1 MNRLACAIITCCA
14 SCGRGKTN
22 LISGILHP
30 HDRMFYMKRV
40 CETCH
45 CEYDTPPSIRLRFCS
60 AKCCGISKRKA
71 LTKLCI
77 VCSASFSTPPS
88 RDSIYCSKSCHR
100 KHKNTIANP
109 SWTRDVSGENNP
121 MFGVQRFG
129 KDNPMF
135 GKRKAECSLWKGGR
149 KVRKDGYVIIAVADD
164 YLNPCDTSSSGT
176 KYALEHRVVM
186 EQHIGRPL
194 LKTEVVHH
202 VDRNPSNNHI
212 DNLQLFSSHEEHL
225 RLAHGKR

>member
-1 MNRLACAIITCCA
+1 
-14 SCGRGKTN
+14 
-22 LISGILHP
+22 
-30 HDRMFYMKRV
+30 MFYMKRV

-45 CEYDTPPSIRLRFCS
+45 REYDTPPSMRPRFCS
-60 AKCCGISKRKA
+60 AKCCGESKRKA

-77 VCSASFSTPPS
+77 VCQSSFSTPPS

-100 KHKNTIANP
+100 THKNTIDNP

-135 GKRKAECSLWKGGR
+135 GKRKDECSLWKGGR
-149 KVRKDGYVIIAVADD
+149 KVRKDGYVLIAVADD
-164 YLNPCDTSSSGT
+164 YLNPADTTSSGT

-212 DNLQLFSSHEEHL
+212 DNLELFSSHEEHL
-225 RLAHGKR
+225 RIAHGKR